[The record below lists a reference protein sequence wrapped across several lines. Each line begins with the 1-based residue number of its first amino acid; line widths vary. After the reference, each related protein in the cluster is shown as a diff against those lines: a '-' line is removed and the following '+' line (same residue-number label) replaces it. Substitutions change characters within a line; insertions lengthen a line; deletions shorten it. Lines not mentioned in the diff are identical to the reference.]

1 MKNLMQKELTFLDLV
16 VTQDIEFITPKLFYE
31 IVKSKPATLA
41 EKHFQYA
48 ASDEKHSLGEYSDKQ
63 REYWKTSKNIVVYE
77 SEDKLRNFI
86 KLAKNNKIINS
97 KMYFG
102 KVNKELAE
110 RIKNETG
117 LDIEGYN
124 LSISANEIRKIFKDH
139 GKESTETPRGQRII
153 TEDDIVNIPLIVSN
167 PDIIKLSDEMY
178 RKKQV
183 IMFIKTLNGKTAIV
197 SYVSHTPHDLTVQTM
212 YSGRKKS

>member
-1 MKNLMQKELTFLDLV
+1 MKKQTISCPNLSNSHPNDNLLCECVKLLTTGTERKPVFLLLTPFFTALTFFFLK
-16 VTQDIEFITPKLFYE
+16 KLAGSLPILLYYPHE
-31 IVKSKPATLA
+31 KSHA

-86 KLAKNNKIINS
+86 KLAKNNEIINS

-110 RIKNETG
+110 RIKN
-117 LDIEGYN
+117 
-124 LSISANEIRKIFKDH
+124 
-139 GKESTETPRGQRII
+139 
-153 TEDDIVNIPLIVSN
+153 
-167 PDIIKLSDEMY
+167 
-178 RKKQV
+178 
-183 IMFIKTLNGKTAIV
+183 V

-212 YSGRKKS
+212 YSRRKKADP